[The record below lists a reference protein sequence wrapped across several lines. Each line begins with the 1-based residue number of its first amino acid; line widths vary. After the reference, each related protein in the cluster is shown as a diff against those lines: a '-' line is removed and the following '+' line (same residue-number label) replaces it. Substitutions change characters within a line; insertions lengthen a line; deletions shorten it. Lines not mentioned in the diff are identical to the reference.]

1 MSFFRTTFG
10 SLTRYFSSFDMSRSK
25 KIFAIIAAVFFLMLM
40 YAVYD
45 ISTRTTFPGSD
56 KNKIEEQAIDS
67 VSADTTR

>member
-1 MSFFRTTFG
+1 
-10 SLTRYFSSFDMSRSK
+10 MSRSK